1 MNVCNDIFCSVH
13 CRPSADPRLIHPALS
28 TEVCLILY
36 ILFLCEYLECKT
48 RCFLFDVIFCYLIC
62 IYIFYLQTY
71 HRYSDEDFMDSG
83 EF

>member
-1 MNVCNDIFCSVH
+1 MNDFNDIFCSVH

-48 RCFLFDVIFCYLIC
+48 RCFLFD
-62 IYIFYLQTY
+62 
-71 HRYSDEDFMDSG
+71 
-83 EF
+83 